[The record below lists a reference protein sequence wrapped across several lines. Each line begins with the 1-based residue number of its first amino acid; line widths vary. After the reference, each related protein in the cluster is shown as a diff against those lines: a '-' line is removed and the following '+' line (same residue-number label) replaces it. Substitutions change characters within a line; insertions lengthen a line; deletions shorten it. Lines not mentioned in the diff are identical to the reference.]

1 LHQSAIAFLLILN
14 ISTQVI
20 SREEAK
26 RLNAVEFDFKNVDS
40 VAKAIGNASKVV
52 VTVGPVED
60 GPRGQVSVDD
70 ALRVL
75 EAAQLANVNHFV
87 AVYEP
92 GTGIVADGPLA
103 GIASFFSNLFGRGAG
118 AKDDMYL
125 LDSLAETDLNY
136 TFIRTPSTEGVDDYS
151 PSTSNLVVAAEGV
164 SDASGKVNNLVFIKL
179 PRHYSNNGLIVFR
192 FMKSLNLL
200 KYGNQFQILQF

>member
-1 LHQSAIAFLLILN
+1 MRLILN
-14 ISTQVI
+14 LSTQVI

-60 GPRGQVSVDD
+60 GPRGQVSVND
-70 ALRVL
+70 ALRVI

-92 GTGIVADGPLA
+92 GTGSVADGPLA
-103 GIASFFSNLFGRGAG
+103 GISSFFSNLFNRGTGG
-118 AKDDMYL
+118 AKDDMDL
-125 LDSLAETDLNY
+125 LYSLVETDLKY

-164 SDASGKVNNLVFIKL
+164 SDSSGKVNDLVFIKGSH
-179 PRHYSNNGLIVFR
+179 HYTNYDFSSVPMSEISQVAQMPWQLISDLAFLVF
-192 FMKSLNLL
+192 LT
-200 KYGNQFQILQF
+200 